1 MHEEGKRPL
10 ALPQIMGPGAVF
22 RDLDGDARADLVFVQ
37 GSGGSRFA
45 YYRNNGDG
53 TFEDRTVPAGLDLA
67 GWGQAALA
75 ADLDSD
81 GDADLVFTFYGE
93 SPVLMENA
101 GDGTFRRRP
110 LPPDPEPGVPFGTGL
125 CALDPRQS
133 GVLDVFAASY
143 VDFPRSRIGTS
154 EKVAIR
160 GNWQPRA
167 LSPFLAAARP
177 SLYYR
182 QTGPLSFRQDAR
194 GFACDN
200 REGKGLAALVLD
212 ANSDG
217 RQDFFVAND
226 VSPCALYQS
235 TEDGAFENNAVAAWL
250 AEVGGSMGL
259 ALGDYDHDGLLDLF
273 CTRWVAEYHALYRA
287 NRKKDGTLYFT
298 NLAEMLGFSIL
309 GTNLVGWGTAFLD
322 VTGDGWEDILIVA
335 GHTYVDL
342 THERLIPQA
351 PVVMVNRG
359 GKKFEPMPAPK
370 GSVLDTPIVGRAAA
384 FADGD
389 NDGAVD
395 VAVTENRGPAHLWR
409 GTPPPGHW
417 LALELTGTI
426 SNRDA
431 VGARLEIQ
439 AGALKLTR
447 YVTSGDSYFAS
458 GSPRVTLRL
467 ADETRASV
475 RVIWPGGAVTTAAV
489 EPVDRILRL
498 TEPARADAPAAP
510 GGPDR

>member
-1 MHEEGKRPL
+1 MHQEGKRPL

-22 RDLDGDARADLVFVQ
+22 RDLDGDGRADLVFVQ
-37 GSGGSRFA
+37 GSAGPRFA

-53 TFEDRTVPAGLDLA
+53 TFVDRTVAAGLDIA

-81 GDADLVFTFYGE
+81 GDQDLVFTFYGD
-93 SPVLMENA
+93 SPALFANE

-110 LPPDPEPGVPFGTGL
+110 LPPDPEPGPPFGTGL
-125 CALDPRQS
+125 CALDPLGR

-154 EKVAIR
+154 DNVEIR

-167 LSPFLAAARP
+167 LSPFLAASRP

-182 QTGPLSFRQDAR
+182 HEGPLSFRQDAR
-194 GFACDN
+194 GLGCDN
-200 REGKGLAALVLD
+200 RESKGLAALVLD
-212 ANSDG
+212 VNADG

-226 VSPCALYQS
+226 VTPCALYRAN
-235 TEDGAFENNAVAAWL
+235 EDGTFENAAVAAWL

-259 ALGDYDHDGLLDLF
+259 ALGDYNHDGLLDIF

-287 NRKKDGTLYFT
+287 NRKSDGSLYYT
-298 NLAEMLGFSIL
+298 NLAEMAGFSIL

-322 VTGDGWEDILIVA
+322 VTGDGWEDILFVA
-335 GHTYVDL
+335 GHTYVDES
-342 THERLIPQA
+342 HARLIAQA
-351 PVVMVNRG
+351 PVVMVSQA
-359 GKKFEPMPAPK
+359 GKRFEPMPAPP
-370 GSVLDTPIVGRAAA
+370 GSVLATPIVGRAAA
-384 FADGD
+384 FADYD

-409 GTPPPGHW
+409 ATPPPGHW
-417 LALELTGTI
+417 LALELTGTAA
-426 SNRDA
+426 NRDA
-431 VGARLEIQ
+431 IGARLDVE
-439 AGALKLTR
+439 AGALKLAR
-447 YVTSGDSYFAS
+447 YVTSGDSYFSS

-467 ADETRASV
+467 AQETKATV
-475 RVIWPGGAVTTAAV
+475 RVTWPGGTTSTHTFDA
-489 EPVDRILRL
+489 VDRIVRL
-498 TEPARADAPAAP
+498 TER
-510 GGPDR
+510 